1 MMDLAQKLTWSRS
14 NGPATTALQLNAGAN
29 HTALTPKHREGD
41 YAFHAIAECAM
52 PSFSMFIHLA
62 RNQYAFLNRVPSI
75 EMLSENYS
83 RSFDREHC
91 RSCLIFGSNSD
102 GRPTVATV
110 ELTVVSVR
118 AVDTDRCP
126 EVHNGDLPWIAFNEL
141 S

>member
-1 MMDLAQKLTWSRS
+1 MPESVSL
-14 NGPATTALQLNAGAN
+14 GIE
-29 HTALTPKHREGD
+29 PKHREGD
-41 YAFHAIAECAM
+41 YVFHAIAECAM